1 MPLYPILTLGRY
13 CRGMFEGKPP
23 IAPGANG
30 SEHGDSVGGEL
41 FVPDWSELT
50 AKLAAARDLSRLLTE
65 AEQTALASFDAQG
78 ARKLA
83 AQHGFTGSN
92 GKHGVNPDDL
102 ANGKWPGFNSGRRA
116 ANGEPAN
123 RGNT

>member
-1 MPLYPILTLGRY
+1 LTLERY
-13 CRGMFEGKPP
+13 YRGMFEGKLPL
-23 IAPGANG
+23 APGANG
-30 SEHGDSVGGEL
+30 SEHGDSVSGEL
-41 FVPDWSELT
+41 SVPNWSELT
-50 AKLAAARDLSRLLTE
+50 AKLAAARDLSRLFAD

-83 AQHGFTGSN
+83 AQHGVSGKN
-92 GKHGVNPDDL
+92 GKHGVNPNDL
-102 ANGKWPGFNSGRRA
+102 ANGKWPGSNIGRRA